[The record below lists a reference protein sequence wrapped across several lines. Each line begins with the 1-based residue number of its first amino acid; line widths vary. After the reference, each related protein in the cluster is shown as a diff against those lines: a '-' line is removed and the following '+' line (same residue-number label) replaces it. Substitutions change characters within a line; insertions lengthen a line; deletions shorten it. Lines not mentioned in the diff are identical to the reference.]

1 MCQRTQIFDKYLAS
15 SVRHRHLNVKVNTY
29 CQRKTN
35 TQTNKNRIP
44 LPCQENLSQI
54 SNTKRRRSLQSIA
67 LADRHS
73 SHLSS
78 CFLFKKQQ
86 GPGYLAR

>member
-44 LPCQENLSQI
+44 LPCQENLNFKYKKTQI
-54 SNTKRRRSLQSIA
+54 APVN
-67 LADRHS
+67 
-73 SHLSS
+73 
-78 CFLFKKQQ
+78 CFGRQTLF
-86 GPGYLAR
+86 PFVELFFI